1 MTQRNVAV
9 PIMLIVGVHHLADV
23 VMFSFILYLSSRDD
37 ATRRL
42 VYTVVNYEGPAMKN
56 RQLKL

>member
-9 PIMLIVGVHHLADV
+9 PIMLIVGVHHLANV
-23 VMFSFILYLSSRDD
+23 VMFSFILYLTSRGT
-37 ATRRL
+37 ARRL